1 MRGAEPAGRVG
12 KHIGF
17 AGVLPS
23 ETRYH
28 VHHEEEP
35 ASDAKSTSPEKIT
48 EERKID
54 ETDDVKLLFREERIW
69 ASASASANYL
79 Q

>member
-1 MRGAEPAGRVG
+1 MRGEEPAGRVG

-35 ASDAKSTSPEKIT
+35 ASDAKSTSPEKLT
-48 EERKID
+48 EETKMKQVSSCSFEKRGCGLTI
-54 ETDDVKLLFREERIW
+54 TMAL
-69 ASASASANYL
+69 
-79 Q
+79 